1 MDLDDEWNYFMEND
15 SLDISNDCKNDSND
29 ICEIQNIPEPSA
41 IYISTKTKIVYLN
54 IKSIDIYDIF
64 WEIPIINYN
73 HQTEGFIKK
82 QIKLSLTTEDESK
95 ELDLKI
101 EKINEFK
108 KEMIINKL
116 DNINNRSKYKDIR
129 KISIG
134 LSKKDLLISRSKEKS
149 AFYNCFVV
157 SLRLIENNL
166 FKEYHVKIFNTGK
179 IEIPGIQNDKS
190 LHKIINF
197 IIDELSNILNIKIIF
212 ENSNIENVLVNSN
225 FDCGFYINRDIL
237 FDILRK
243 KYSINAAFDP
253 CSYPGIQCG
262 YYYNKNTGEHVKHI
276 DNNNSDNIKVS
287 YMIFR
292 TGSIL
297 IVGKCDDN
305 ILNNVY
311 EYIKELLKN
320 EYNEIV
326 THKGMNVPKKV
337 KSSKIK
343 SKNKKRTILIKQNL

>member
-1 MDLDDEWNYFMEND
+1 MNIDDEWEYFMEND
-15 SLDISNDCKNDSND
+15 SLKISNDCNNND
-29 ICEIQNIPEPSA
+29 ICKIDNIPEA
-41 IYISTKTKIVYLN
+41 TDIYISTKTKIVYLT
-54 IKSIDIYDIF
+54 IKSINIYDIF
-64 WEIPIINYN
+64 WKISIINYN
-73 HQTEGFIKK
+73 GQIEGFIKK
-82 QIKLSLTTEDESK
+82 QIKVSLATENESK

-101 EKINEFK
+101 EKINKYK
-108 KEMIINKL
+108 KVMVINKL

-166 FKEYHVKIFNTGK
+166 FKEYHIKIFNTGK
-179 IEIPGIQNDKS
+179 IEIPGIQNEDS

-197 IIDELSNILNIKIIF
+197 IINELSNILNIKI
-212 ENSNIENVLVNSN
+212 NYNDSNIENVLVNSN
-225 FDCGFYINRDIL
+225 FDCGFYINREIL
-237 FDILRK
+237 FNILRK

-262 YYYNKNTGEHVKHI
+262 YYYNKNTGEHIKHK
-276 DNNNSDNIKVS
+276 DNNNLDNIKVS

-297 IVGKCDDN
+297 IVGKCDDYV
-305 ILNNVY
+305 LNNVY
-311 EYIKELLKN
+311 EYIKEILKN
-320 EYNEIV
+320 EYYEIV
-326 THKGMNVPKKV
+326 TQKSNEIQKKPK
-337 KSSKIK
+337 SLNIK
-343 SKNKKRTILIKQNL
+343 SKNKKRTILIK

>member
-1 MDLDDEWNYFMEND
+1 MNIDDEWEYFMEND
-15 SLDISNDCKNDSND
+15 SLKISNDCNNIDNN
-29 ICEIQNIPEPSA
+29 ICEIDNIPEA
-41 IYISTKTKIVYLN
+41 TDIYISTKTKIVYLT
-54 IKSIDIYDIF
+54 IKSINIYDIF
-64 WEIPIINYN
+64 WKISIINYN
-73 HQTEGFIKK
+73 DQIEGFIKK
-82 QIKLSLTTEDESK
+82 QIKVSLATENESK

-101 EKINEFK
+101 EKINKYK
-108 KEMIINKL
+108 KVMVINKL

-166 FKEYHVKIFNTGK
+166 FKEYHIKIFNTGK
-179 IEIPGIQNDKS
+179 IEIPGIQNENS

-197 IIDELSNILNIKIIF
+197 IINELSNILNIKI
-212 ENSNIENVLVNSN
+212 NYNDSNIENVLVNSN
-225 FDCGFYINRDIL
+225 FDCGFYINREIL
-237 FDILRK
+237 FNILRK

-262 YYYNKNTGEHVKHI
+262 YYYNKNTGEHIKHK
-276 DNNNSDNIKVS
+276 DNNNLDNIKVS

-297 IVGKCDDN
+297 IVGKCDDYV
-305 ILNNVY
+305 LNNVY
-311 EYIKELLKN
+311 EYIKEILKN
-320 EYNEIV
+320 EYYEIV
-326 THKGMNVPKKV
+326 TQRSNEIQKKPK
-337 KSSKIK
+337 SLNIK
-343 SKNKKRTILIKQNL
+343 SKNKKRTILIK